1 MLHSVT
7 CDGARVAA
15 ATGGGSCACPP
26 GGAAAGSAEH
36 LLHALTIREVFW
48 PCKFKGMEYLHWGG
62 FRAGMEGKVGNGGVS
77 GVFADAGTGW
87 RGKIGHGIEGFE
99 MGQACHAGMQVEILL

>member
-1 MLHSVT
+1 
-7 CDGARVAA
+7 
-15 ATGGGSCACPP
+15 
-26 GGAAAGSAEH
+26 
-36 LLHALTIREVFW
+36 
-48 PCKFKGMEYLHWGG
+48 
-62 FRAGMEGKVGNGGVS
+62 MEGKVGNGGVS